1 MVARRHRRTPPS
13 VGMAIWITVVAI
25 VLLALVFGLGRLQ
38 PRRGATPSI
47 ELERKQTTPMELGAT
62 LRSYIIP
69 NRWLG
74 SPSAAQRAR
83 LDAAAHAR
91 YSSAT
96 VERVGDAGPTGVNWS
111 LLRGRT
117 RLGRDSDNHVV
128 LDDERVSLHHAL
140 ITVRDGVYWL
150 EDLGSTNGTFVGDD
164 KRVMTAH
171 PLVDGDQVRLG
182 GVVLVFRG
190 AGSGPA
196 V

>member
-1 MVARRHRRTPPS
+1 MAPRNGRSPPS

-25 VLLALVFGLGRLQ
+25 ALLALVFGLGRLQ
-38 PRRGATPSI
+38 TRRGAVPRL
-47 ELERKQTTPMELGAT
+47 EVERKQTAPMELGAT
-62 LRSYIIP
+62 IRSYVIP
-69 NRWLG
+69 KRWLG

-96 VERVGDAGPTGVNWS
+96 LERLGDAGLPAASWS

-164 KRVMTAH
+164 KRVMAAH
-171 PLVDGDQVRLG
+171 ALVDGDQVRLG
-182 GVVLVFRG
+182 GVVLAFRG
-190 AGSGPA
+190 SSLS
-196 V
+196 